1 MHGWPLHT
9 IEGSGRMSR
18 LRVDRDLC
26 EGYANCVFQA
36 PDIFDLGD
44 DNIVVIQSAD
54 IGEDNHERVAEAVAS
69 CPVAALSLDDD

>member
-1 MHGWPLHT
+1 
-9 IEGSGRMSR
+9 MSR

-44 DNIVVIQSAD
+44 DNIVVLQTAD
-54 IGEDNHERVAEAVAS
+54 IGETDQRIAEAVAS

>member
-1 MHGWPLHT
+1 
-9 IEGSGRMSR
+9 MSR
-18 LRVDRDLC
+18 LRVDRALC

-44 DNIVVIQSAD
+44 DNVVVVATGA
-54 IGEDNHERVAEAVAS
+54 IGETDHERVAEAVAS